1 MSMSKKEERR
11 NKIKEAAKDLFVKN
25 NIEYTTLS
33 QIAAKAG
40 VGEATVYRHF
50 ANKVQL
56 ALEIAVDYADWY
68 SEEVGKRIDKGSHV
82 DQFRVVLDFF
92 IELYS
97 HQPDYFIYLE
107 HFDDYV
113 SHQPSVVE
121 GIEAYEERFLNI
133 SRQICDIEAG
143 EVLDDSVR
151 KDIDADLAT
160 HTFSISFI
168 ALCQKMLLRGH
179 VFSQDDKYD
188 PIKALEMMRDMMIES
203 LKA

>member
-1 MSMSKKEERR
+1 MSKKEERR
-11 NKIKEAAKDLFVKN
+11 SKIKEGAKVLFVKN
-25 NIEYTTLS
+25 NIEYTTFN
-33 QIAAKAG
+33 QIAAEAG

-50 ANKVQL
+50 SNKVQL
-56 ALEIAVDYADWY
+56 ALEIAIDYANWY
-68 SEEVGKRIDKGSHV
+68 SEEVSRRIRRHRGSHV
-82 DQFRVVLDFF
+82 EQFGVVLDFF
-92 IELYS
+92 IELYKE
-97 HQPDYFIYLE
+97 QPDYFIYLE
-107 HFDDYV
+107 HFDDYL
-113 SHQPSVVE
+113 SHQPGVVE
-121 GIEAYEERFLNI
+121 GIEAYEESFLNI

-188 PIKALEMMRDMMIES
+188 PIKALEMMRDVMLES
-203 LKA
+203 VKA